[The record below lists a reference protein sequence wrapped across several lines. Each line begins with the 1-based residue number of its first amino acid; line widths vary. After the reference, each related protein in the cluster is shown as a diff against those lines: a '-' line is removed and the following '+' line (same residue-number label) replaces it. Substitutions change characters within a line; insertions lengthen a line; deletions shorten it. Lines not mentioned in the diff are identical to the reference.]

1 MISPLNLS
9 KTAQNSLKVNFG
21 SAEKMTSPSASPVEV
36 FSPNFTVVKYSL
48 SALSKSAENF
58 VAYPKHKGSSP
69 LAKGSSVPVWPAFCA
84 FRRRRAFCK
93 ALLLDKPTGLSSNKT
108 PSIFKPLRRRPNY
121 SPLTFSPSSSRA

>member
-58 VAYPKHKGSSP
+58 VASPKHKGSSP
-69 LAKGSSVPVWPAFCA
+69 LAKGSSVPVWPAFVHSEGGVPSVKRYCSTNLPA
-84 FRRRRAFCK
+84 YRAIKRRQFLNLCDDDPIIH
-93 ALLLDKPTGLSSNKT
+93 L
-108 PSIFKPLRRRPNY
+108 
-121 SPLTFSPSSSRA
+121 

>member
-48 SALSKSAENF
+48 SALSKWAGKF
-58 VAYPKHKGSSP
+58 VASPKHKGSS
-69 LAKGSSVPVWPAFCA
+69 A
-84 FRRRRAFCK
+84 RA
-93 ALLLDKPTGLSSNKT
+93 
-108 PSIFKPLRRRPNY
+108 
-121 SPLTFSPSSSRA
+121 